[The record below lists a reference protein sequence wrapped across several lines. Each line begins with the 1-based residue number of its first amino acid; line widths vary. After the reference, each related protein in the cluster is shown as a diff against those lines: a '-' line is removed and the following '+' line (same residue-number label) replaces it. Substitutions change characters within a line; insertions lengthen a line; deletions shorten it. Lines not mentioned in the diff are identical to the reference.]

1 MEMSASAA
9 LDSTGRSVFACGVV
23 RVSDSQ
29 VLVAAVS
36 RLADAVAVVG
46 ETPRMVRQLMDSAID
61 VLDLAGCTVT
71 LVQDGPERFTEATPD
86 ALLEVERCQHRTG
99 RGPCVAA
106 MRHGAPIAV
115 TNIGCRR
122 AVWQEFCAE
131 AVRQQVSSVVVVPM
145 RSGDV
150 TVGALG
156 MYTHEPRDWTEQD
169 LSVGGLLASM
179 AAGHIVKSTAI
190 RRQEQLT
197 EQLMHALDTR
207 IIVEQAKGVLANAG
221 RTTPDAA
228 YELIRAHARTNRVPV
243 QAVAKA
249 IVELGL
255 RI

>member
-1 MEMSASAA
+1 M
-9 LDSTGRSVFACGVV
+9 
-23 RVSDSQ
+23 SDSQ

-36 RLADAVAVVG
+36 RFADAVAVVD
-46 ETPRMVRQLMDSAID
+46 ETARMVRQLMDSATD

-71 LVQDGPERFTEATPD
+71 LVQEGPERFTAATPD
-86 ALLEVERCQHRTG
+86 ALLEVELCQHRAG
-99 RGPCVAA
+99 RGPCEEAL
-106 MRHGAPIAV
+106 RHGEPITV
-115 TNIGCRR
+115 TDIGLRR
-122 AVWQEFCAE
+122 AVWPEFCAE
-131 AVRQQVSSVVVVPM
+131 SVRQQVSAVAAVPM
-145 RSGDV
+145 RSGEAK
-150 TVGALG
+150 VGVLG
-156 MYTHEPRDWTEQD
+156 MYAREPRDWTEQD

-179 AAGHIVKSTAI
+179 AAGHIIKSTVI

-197 EQLMHALDTR
+197 EQLTHALDTR

-228 YELIRAHARTNRVPV
+228 YELIRAHARVNRVPV